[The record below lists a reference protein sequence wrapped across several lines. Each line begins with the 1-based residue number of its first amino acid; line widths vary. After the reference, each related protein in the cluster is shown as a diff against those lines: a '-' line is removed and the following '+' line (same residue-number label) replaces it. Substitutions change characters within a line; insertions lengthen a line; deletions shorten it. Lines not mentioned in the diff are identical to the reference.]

1 MSTPSLG
8 LYVAASLALIATPGQ
23 DMIYVI
29 TRSLAQGRFAGVCS
43 AVGVCIGILVH
54 TALAALGVGAILHA
68 SETLFVALKL
78 AGAAYLIYLGVKLL
92 ATRAGREGIAAPKD
106 RLSPGALV
114 RQGILSNVTNPKIVL
129 FFFAFL
135 PQFVDPAS
143 AHATRD
149 LALLGVLYALLA
161 LPVKAAVGIAA
172 GSLSERVLRNP
183 SMIAWMN
190 RVSGGVLVA
199 LGLRLAM
206 SERV

>member
-1 MSTPSLG
+1 LNAPSLG

-43 AVGVCIGILVH
+43 AFGVCIGILVH

-68 SETLFVALKL
+68 SESLFVTLKL
-78 AGAAYLIYLGVKLL
+78 AGAAYLVYLGAKMLL
-92 ATRAGREGIAAPKD
+92 SRDARAGIGAAGD
-106 RLSPGALV
+106 RLSPAALV
-114 RQGILSNVTNPKIVL
+114 WQGVLSNVTNPKIVL

-135 PQFVDPAS
+135 PQFVDPSS
-143 AHATRD
+143 AHPTRD
-149 LALLGVLYALLA
+149 LAFLGILYALLA
-161 LPVKAAVGIAA
+161 LPVKSAVGIAA

-183 SMIAWMN
+183 SMVTWMN

-199 LGLRLAM
+199 LGLRLATA
-206 SERV
+206 ER